1 MDGLIVIGIDLS
13 KQTNTSIP
21 QQINS
26 VGKLTKDDVQQCFLL
41 LKSSKN
47 YSELFFTCINWNQII

>member
-21 QQINS
+21 QQINC
-26 VGKLTKDDVQQCFLL
+26 VGKLTEDDVQQCFLL
-41 LKSSKN
+41 LKSSKK
-47 YSELFFTCINWNQII
+47 LF